1 MKEYPFVTA
10 MIVVRNE
17 EGYIAECFRS
27 LLEQSYPTDRYEV
40 LIVDGLSEDNTLA
53 FAKKTEENYRNRKN
67 ASGEINSKVQVRYI
81 LNPNKLLA
89 SGWNL
94 GIKAAQGDYVVRLDA
109 HAFADKD
116 FIERSVET
124 MIKVGDAVCVGGT
137 METVALTAKGQL
149 IAKVLSSPFGVGN
162 SKFRYS
168 QKPQYVDT
176 VAFGLYKKE
185 LFSKVGYFDESL
197 SRNQDNDMHRRIR
210 EVGGKFYLNPQIKSI
225 YHPRETAKS
234 MLKQGFS
241 NGKWN
246 IITFRKDPKSLSCRH
261 LIPLVFVLGLLGGL
275 LLSLMH
281 PVFLML
287 FISVILIYF
296 LLSIAFA
303 AQKTCKVKNVL
314 FMSVLFFLLHL
325 AYGIGSLT
333 SILLIL
339 KEKVKWA
346 YMKRY

>member
-17 EGYIAECFRS
+17 ENYIKECLRS
-27 LLEQSYPTDRYEV
+27 LLEQSYPAESYEI
-40 LIVDGLSEDNTLA
+40 LIIDGLSDDSTLA
-53 FAKKTEENYRNRKN
+53 FAKETEEKYCYTKNY
-67 ASGEINSKVQVRYI
+67 SGEINNKIQVRYI
-81 LNPNKLLA
+81 NNPNKLLA

-94 GIKAAQGDYVVRLDA
+94 GIKAALGDYVVRLDA

-116 FIERSVET
+116 FILKSVET
-124 MIKVGDAVCVGGT
+124 MLNVGDAVCVGGT
-137 METVALTAKGQL
+137 IKTEAISKRGNL
-149 IAKVLSSPFGVGN
+149 IANVLSSPFGVGN

-185 LFSKVGYFDESL
+185 VFLKVGYFDESL
-197 SRNQDNDMHRRIR
+197 ARNQDNDMHRRIR
-210 EVGGKFYLNPQIKSI
+210 EEGGKFYLNPQITST
-225 YHPRETAKS
+225 YRPRETVKS
-234 MLKQGFS
+234 MVKQGFS

-246 IITFRKDPKSLSCRH
+246 IITFRKNPKSLSGRH
-261 LIPLVFVLGLLGGL
+261 LIPLFFVIGIIGGL
-275 LLSLMH
+275 ITSLIH
-281 PVFLML
+281 HVFWML
-287 FISVILIYF
+287 FISVMLLYF
-296 LLSIAFA
+296 ILSIVFA
-303 AQKTCKVKNVL
+303 AKKTCKIKNVL
-314 FMSVLFFLLHL
+314 FTSVLFFLLHL

>member
-17 EGYIAECFRS
+17 ENYIKECLRS
-27 LLEQSYPTDRYEV
+27 LLEQSYPAESYEI
-40 LIVDGLSEDNTLA
+40 LIIDGLSNDNTLA
-53 FAKKTEENYRNRKN
+53 FAKETEEKYCYRKN
-67 ASGEINSKVQVRYI
+67 ESGDIAAKVPVRYI
-81 LNPNKLLA
+81 NNPNKLLA

-94 GIKAAQGDYVVRLDA
+94 GINAALGDYVVRLDA

-116 FIERSVET
+116 FIFKSVET
-124 MIKVGDAVCVGGT
+124 MLNVGDAVCVGGT
-137 METVALTAKGQL
+137 IKTEAISKRGKL
-149 IAKVLSSPFGVGN
+149 IANVLSSPFGVGN

-185 LFSKVGYFDESL
+185 IFQQVGYFDESL
-197 SRNQDNDMHRRIR
+197 ARNQDNDMHRRIR
-210 EVGGKFYLNPQIKSI
+210 EEGGKFYLNPQITST
-225 YHPRETAKS
+225 YRPRETVKS
-234 MLKQGFS
+234 MVKQGFS

-246 IITFRKDPKSLSCRH
+246 IITFRKDPKSLSGRH
-261 LIPLVFVLGLLGGL
+261 LMPLFFVIGIIGGLTLGLVHPVFWML
-275 LLSLMH
+275 LLSI
-281 PVFLML
+281 ML
-287 FISVILIYF
+287 LYFILGIV
-296 LLSIAFA
+296 FA
-303 AQKTCKVKNVL
+303 AKKTSKIKNIL
-314 FMSVLFFLLHL
+314 FTSVLFFLLHL